1 MVLFCCSFCGDYL
14 FSLSHYCNNCSE
26 IRRMLLLSNKMKFI
40 NLLKNNLTDLVNRTE
55 ETPLPP
61 APPPSPVASVPTPK
75 LEINKTYAAATKA
88 TSLSPV

>member
-55 ETPLPP
+55 EAPQLPQIM
-61 APPPSPVASVPTPK
+61 PPPVPVPK
-75 LEINKTYAAATKA
+75 PEINKTYASATKA